1 MLLFSVDERIFKRFS
16 AIVIISVL
24 ILVVFGY
31 KLFDFQVANAE
42 VLSAEADSKRELGF
56 TIYGKRGTIT
66 DRNGIILAE
75 SITRYHLTV
84 APKHVRDYDM
94 SGETV
99 TVAEVAEQIVTI
111 TGEPYE
117 NVIAALT
124 ADSESLHEY
133 VAKFLTLEQITHIN
147 NLKAPWLYSEQ
158 VEVRSYPNG
167 EVAANIVGFVGTDE
181 ALAGVELMYDE
192 CLKGEDGYQIYERS
206 ADGVR
211 VPGSTIIVEPSTV
224 GEDIMLTLD
233 ADLQWFAQETLAEY
247 GTDLR
252 AEWGNIVI
260 LDAST
265 GEILTAA
272 DWPTFNPN
280 SFETYPSEVLGSKIF
295 TTPYE
300 PGSTIKSL
308 SFALALESAAVTVD
322 ERFYIPEEYQ
332 INSTYSI
339 TDSFDHDVLQ
349 YTAAGVLVY
358 SSNIGMSLIGERLTE
373 QQVYETY
380 TDFGLNRETEVGFIG
395 ESDGSVFQPENVDV
409 VTQRTQLFGQGMT
422 TTAMQIAGAYQ
433 ALANNGIKL
442 PISLISE
449 PCGGDSQP
457 VGEPRRVVSPTT
469 ANTVV
474 EILEEVVDNGLLQSS
489 VKTEGYELAAKTGT
503 AEIATVDGYGDER
516 IISIAGIVPSTN
528 TDYVV
533 LTTFVK
539 PQTSRSSSSVGP
551 AYNQIVQYLIN
562 KYDIPSTEDDIKL
575 TLKW

>member
-1 MLLFSVDERIFKRFS
+1 LLFSVDERIFKRFS